1 MAGILG
7 FGRYLP
13 ERVMTNAEWAEL
25 VDTSDEWIVQ
35 RTGINTRRF
44 AHPDQT
50 TVDLAAEAAKKAMQ
64 DAGLGPDDLDEVIL
78 ATDTREVA
86 TPDTAAFLQERLGL
100 REVPA
105 YDLGGSG
112 CAGFIQGLDIARA
125 RIALDPKRVLV
136 VGVELITKLI
146 DMRARETAV
155 LFGDGAGAVVVGPG
169 GTGRAEIVDALT
181 GTDGSRADI
190 LTLEVGGTRAPFNE
204 QALASGAHKYLHMD
218 GRLVFTEAVRRM
230 SASILTLLERLGRT
244 PDELALV
251 IPHQANLRIIEAIR
265 RRLEIG
271 RDKVYVNV
279 DRYGNTGSATV
290 PIALSEAVSDGTIRE
305 GDLVILVAFGAGFHW
320 GGAALQF

>member
-1 MAGILG
+1 MAAILG

-13 ERVMTNAEWAEL
+13 DRVMTNDEWAAL

-35 RTGINTRRF
+35 RTGIRTRRF
-44 AHPDQT
+44 AAPEQT
-50 TVDLAAEAAKKAMQ
+50 TVDLAAAAAERAIA
-64 DAGLGPDDLDEVIL
+64 DAGLGMDDIDEVIL

-86 TPDTAAFLQERLGL
+86 TPDTAAYLQERLGL

-112 CAGFIQGLDIARA
+112 CAGFVQGLDIARA
-125 RIALDPKRVLV
+125 RVAFESKRILV

-146 DMRARETAV
+146 DMTKRETAV
-155 LFGDGAGAVVVGPG
+155 LFGDGAGAVVVGPSG
-169 GTGRAEIVDALT
+169 SGRAEVLDALT

-190 LTLEVGGTRAPFNE
+190 LTLQVGGTRAPFDE
-204 QALASGAHKYLHMD
+204 AALASRAHKNLEMD
-218 GRLVFTEAVRRM
+218 GRMVFTEAVRRM
-230 SASILTLLERLGRT
+230 SATIVTLLERLGKT
-244 PDELALV
+244 AEDLALV

-265 RRLEIG
+265 KRLEVG
-271 RDKVYVNV
+271 EDRVYVNV

-290 PIALSEAVSDGTIRE
+290 PIALSEAVDDGTIRA